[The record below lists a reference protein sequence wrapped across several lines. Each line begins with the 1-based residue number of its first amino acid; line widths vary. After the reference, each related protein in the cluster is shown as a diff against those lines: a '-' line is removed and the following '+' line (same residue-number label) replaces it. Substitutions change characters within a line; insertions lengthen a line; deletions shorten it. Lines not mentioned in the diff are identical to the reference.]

1 MNKRLCEW
9 PGCERPHNAGGL
21 CSLHYSRRY
30 HGRDMDAP
38 PHPRR
43 KKCEPPTP
51 CIIEN
56 CDGLRMFANGLCPM
70 HYQRQKDGRDM
81 LAPKVIRGGGWVD
94 EHGYRKVKRN
104 GRDVG
109 EHRVVMESILG
120 RPLEK
125 WESVHHKN
133 GVKAD
138 NRPEN
143 LELWVGWSSQPKGQR
158 VEDLVAFVVEHYPD
172 LAADML
178 RKQGR
183 VLRAV
188 RL

>member
-1 MNKRLCEW
+1 M
-9 PGCERPHNAGGL
+9 
-21 CSLHYSRRY
+21 HYQRRY

-38 PHPRR
+38 VQVHR
-43 KKCEPPTP
+43 KKGEAPATCV
-51 CIIEN
+51 IER
-56 CDGLRMFANGLCPM
+56 CDNLRAHADGLCPM
-70 HYQRQKDGRDM
+70 HYQRKKDGRDM
-81 LAPKVIRGGGWVD
+81 LAPKLIRGGGWVD
-94 EHGYRKVKRN
+94 KSGYRRIKSPD
-104 GRDVG
+104 GRDLR
-109 EHRVVMESILG
+109 EHRIVMEEMLG

-158 VEDLVAFVVEHYPD
+158 VEDLAAFVVEHYPE
-172 LAADML
+172 LAAEML

-183 VLRAV
+183 ILRAV
-188 RL
+188 R